1 MSFLVGTAVGGLT
14 AAAVYYGFSRTFET
28 RANTLSTDLHALST
42 ELLKTPVP
50 GPIPASARI
59 HRSPFR
65 DMVQQRWNQEIEN
78 AIMGAYRFG
87 NEWDWKQQFNHLK
100 NRVSSMIQ

>member
-1 MSFLVGTAVGGLT
+1 MSFLMGTAAGGLT

-28 RANTLSTDLHALST
+28 RANALSKDLHVLST

-65 DMVQQRWNQEIEN
+65 DMVQQRWNQEVES
-78 AIMGAYRFG
+78 AFMSAYRFG
-87 NEWDWKQQFNHLK
+87 NEWDWKQQWDHLRK
-100 NRVSSMIQ
+100 RVSSLVQ

>member
-1 MSFLVGTAVGGLT
+1 MSFLMGTAAGGLT

-28 RANTLSTDLHALST
+28 KASALSKDLHILST
-42 ELLKTPVP
+42 ELLKPPVP

-65 DMVQQRWNQEIEN
+65 DMVRQRWNQEIE
-78 AIMGAYRFG
+78 GAVMSAYQFG
-87 NEWDWKQQFNHLK
+87 HEWDWKQQWAHLRK
-100 NRVSSMIQ
+100 RVSSLM